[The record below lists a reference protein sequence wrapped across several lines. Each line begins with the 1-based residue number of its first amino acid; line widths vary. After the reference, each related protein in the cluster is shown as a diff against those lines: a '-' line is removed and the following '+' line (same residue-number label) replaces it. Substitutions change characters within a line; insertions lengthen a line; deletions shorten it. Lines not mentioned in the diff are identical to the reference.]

1 MDGGCVMRQLNPI
14 DAQFIDAEDQDRHI
28 SFAIASIAIF
38 EGPAPSREQFL
49 RALTERLPRIPLYRQ
64 KLRTVPLRLGPPVW
78 VDDPDFDLRY
88 HVRQVALP
96 APGDDAQLSE
106 LMARVMSQRLDRDYP
121 LWEYWVIRGL
131 SGDRWALISKVHHCM
146 VDGVSGTD
154 LYRVIFDSSAE
165 AGQHAAGDQDAVPES
180 DPLEAAEPE
189 PSALTLAVRAAAG
202 MARLPVRQAA
212 VLRGLLSRP
221 SEAASQIA
229 QTARAIASLAPAI
242 LPAAE
247 SSLCG
252 PIGRQ
257 RRYVWARASLAD
269 IKTIKN
275 ELGGTVNDV
284 VLAAISG
291 GYRDLLLSRGEEPGP
306 HMVPSLVPVSL
317 RAAGEESIYENRI
330 SILMTDLPVHLA
342 DPIERLTAIRTQLA
356 ALKASKEAVAG
367 EALVALGRLTPY
379 PFASLSVRLAY
390 RLPQREIV
398 TVTTNVPG
406 PSQPLYAMGRRLL
419 EIIPYVPIATT
430 LRTGVSILSYNGNL
444 AFGVTGDYATTP
456 DIEVLARGIESSVAE
471 LLAAAQPRPKAAP
484 KSKPQPE
491 AKAPPQPKP
500 QPEPK
505 AAPQPKA
512 PPKPEPEAKA
522 SPKPEPKAAPQP
534 KAPPKPEPQA
544 KTAAQPKAAPKPEA
558 KAASR
563 SRSRSRRQRHSRS
576 RRRRQLR
583 SRGRS
588 RRRRRSEHGAEGSA
602 TAEAAEP
609 EAEGSATAEGTAEP
623 EARTAEP
630 AGAEATLAPAGGPT
644 AASPAA
650 KAGAEGSGTAEAPAH
665 AGTGSEGSAT
675 AEAPARA
682 GTGAGSEGS
691 ATGAADG
698 TAQAAGSA
706 EAEGHAT
713 AEGRSTA
720 EATAEAAADRAPAR
734 AAARGATHEATAETT
749 RNN

>member
-14 DAQFIDAEDQDRHI
+14 DAQFIDAEDQDKHV

-49 RALTERLPRIPLYRQ
+49 RALTERLPRIPLYRK

-154 LYRVIFDSSAE
+154 LYRVIFDSSPE
-165 AGQHAAGDQDAVPES
+165 AGRLAAGDQDAVPES

-189 PSALTLAVRAAAG
+189 PSAFTLTVRAAADI
-202 MARLPVRQAA
+202 ARLPVRQAA

-229 QTARAIASLAPAI
+229 RTARAVASLAPAI

-342 DPIERLTAIRTQLA
+342 DPIERLTAVRTQLA
-356 ALKASKEAVAG
+356 ALKASKEAAAG

-456 DIEVLARGIESSVAE
+456 DIEVLARGIESSVTE
-471 LLAAAQPRPKAAP
+471 LLAAAQPEPKAAP
-484 KSKPQPE
+484 KPKPQPE

-500 QPEPK
+500 EPKAAAQPKVPPKPEAQPKPEAKPAPQPKPEPEVAPQPKAAPRPEALPKPQPKLEPK
-505 AAPQPKA
+505 AAPQPK
-512 PPKPEPEAKA
+512 PEPQPEPEPEAKA
-522 SPKPEPKAAPQP
+522 TPRAQPTAPRKPQVAPKPKATPRPKAGPQP
-534 KAPPKPEPQA
+534 KPPQKPQPTERPRVRPHTEPRTKSQS
-544 KTAAQPKAAPKPEA
+544 KP
-558 KAASR
+558 
-563 SRSRSRRQRHSRS
+563 
-576 RRRRQLR
+576 
-583 SRGRS
+583 
-588 RRRRRSEHGAEGSA
+588 
-602 TAEAAEP
+602 
-609 EAEGSATAEGTAEP
+609 
-623 EARTAEP
+623 
-630 AGAEATLAPAGGPT
+630 
-644 AASPAA
+644 
-650 KAGAEGSGTAEAPAH
+650 
-665 AGTGSEGSAT
+665 
-675 AEAPARA
+675 
-682 GTGAGSEGS
+682 
-691 ATGAADG
+691 
-698 TAQAAGSA
+698 
-706 EAEGHAT
+706 HAT
-713 AEGRSTA
+713 TKKR
-720 EATAEAAADRAPAR
+720 
-734 AAARGATHEATAETT
+734 
-749 RNN
+749 